1 MHFRIHG
8 GVSTGMHRHRFH
20 QWTALVAM
28 SVAAVFTVVSCDAP
42 SAPRDPGAMAARPL
56 TEREQDLLHDAEEQ
70 LTVSCMAA
78 RGFRRW
84 AVPRR
89 PLPEDR
95 DFPYVIDDVQWAAR
109 HGYGSE
115 LQARR
120 ERLRVND
127 PNQRYFTSLSAADRQ
142 RAVAALNGAQ
152 SADRLEVR
160 MPTGAIAGRVADG
173 CTAQAQ
179 QQLYGDLAAW
189 FSADTISG
197 ALPALRQQQVAG
209 DGEFKKAVKKW
220 STCMRDRGL
229 SYADLYQARAAFTGS
244 SAPDTAA
251 RQRQEVHTAVA
262 EAECARTSG
271 LTATARSLDRRYDA
285 RLGRQYQDS
294 VRDRLRL
301 AHAALPRARALLTT
315 HPTDTTTTTEENQ

>member
-1 MHFRIHG
+1 MQ
-8 GVSTGMHRHRFH
+8 RHWFH
-20 QWTALVAM
+20 QRTALVGISA
-28 SVAAVFTVVSCDAP
+28 AAVFVVVSCNVP
-42 SAPRDPGAMAARPL
+42 QAPRDPPVSAPSSL
-56 TEREQDLLHDAEEQ
+56 TEREQDLLHNAEEH

-95 DFPYVIDDVQWAAR
+95 DFPYVVDDAKWAAR

-127 PNQRYFTSLSAADRQ
+127 PNQRYFSSLPAADQQ
-142 RAVAALNGAQ
+142 RAVAALNGEQ

-160 MPTGAIAGRVADG
+160 MPTGATAGRVADG

-179 QQLYGDLAAW
+179 EELYGDLAAW
-189 FSADTISG
+189 FRADMIAG
-197 ALPALRQQQVAG
+197 ALPALRHQQVSA
-209 DGEFKKAVKKW
+209 DSEFKAAVKKW

-229 SYADLYQARAAFTGS
+229 GYTDPYQARAAFTRS
-244 SAPDTAA
+244 SAPHTEAH
-251 RQRQEVHTAVA
+251 QRQEVRTAVA
-262 EAECARTSG
+262 EAQCADTSG
-271 LTATARSLDRRYDA
+271 LTATARSLDRRYDT
-285 RLGRQYQDS
+285 RLRERYQDA

-301 AHAALPRARALLTT
+301 AHAALPRARALVTT
-315 HPTDTTTTTEENQ
+315 DPTDTSTTTEENQ